1 MENINLIN
9 DLSNIVERRNR
20 IKDQIEV
27 LKKELS
33 VIDNTLIDMFENDAK
48 TKLAD
53 KGQDFGDAT
62 IDSGDFKVKVSL
74 KKKVTWNQEGL
85 MEILDEMSV
94 EEAKHF
100 AKVSITVPEAK
111 FNNAT
116 PEIKAKLSQHR
127 TVEPGSVSVDIRSK

>member
-1 MENINLIN
+1 M
-9 DLSNIVERRNR
+9 
-20 IKDQIEV
+20 
-27 LKKELS
+27 S

-48 TKLAD
+48 TKLAN

-85 MEILDEMSV
+85 MELLDEMSV

>member
-9 DLSNIVERRNR
+9 DLSNIVERRNS

-74 KKKVTWNQEGL
+74 KNYENKKLIFQEFQNNQKKMANG
-85 MEILDEMSV
+85 
-94 EEAKHF
+94 
-100 AKVSITVPEAK
+100 
-111 FNNAT
+111 
-116 PEIKAKLSQHR
+116 
-127 TVEPGSVSVDIRSK
+127 